1 LLRPVHTYQHAGLDV
16 EILYDDQTGS
26 PLRRDRLGTVVGW
39 AHPDIQLGEQQVD
52 LEWTSPQEVVAK
64 LKRRGARVILPL
76 YYTSRGPQC
85 SLDIGFD
92 VDDDALNCSSGV
104 VYVTAERIR
113 DVFGVTRITATVL
126 LKAQNQLGKE
136 ITEYNYFLE
145 NDRYGYV
152 IRDQQ
157 KNVIAR
163 ALGIPGLLECEA
175 EANEVAEDCAKQK
188 EAERLEA
195 HLMACRGIQTIRASQ
210 GVTDATQ

>member
-39 AHPDIQLGEQQVD
+39 AHPDMQLGEQQID
-52 LEWTSPQEVVAK
+52 LEWTSPQEVVAN
-64 LKRRGARVILPL
+64 LKRRGAKVILPL
-76 YYTSRGPQC
+76 YYTSHDPQRR
-85 SLDIGFD
+85 LDVGFD
-92 VDDDALNCSSGV
+92 LDDDALNSSSGV

-113 DVFGVTRITATVL
+113 SAFGVTRITATVL
-126 LKAQNQLGKE
+126 LKAQRQLGKE
-136 ITEYNYFLE
+136 ITEYNYFLRY
-145 NDRYGYV
+145 DRYVYV
-152 IRDQQ
+152 IRDPQ

-163 ALGIPGLLECEA
+163 ELGIFGLLECEA
-175 EANEVAEDCAKQK
+175 QANEVAEDCAKQE

-210 GVTDATQ
+210 GVADATQ